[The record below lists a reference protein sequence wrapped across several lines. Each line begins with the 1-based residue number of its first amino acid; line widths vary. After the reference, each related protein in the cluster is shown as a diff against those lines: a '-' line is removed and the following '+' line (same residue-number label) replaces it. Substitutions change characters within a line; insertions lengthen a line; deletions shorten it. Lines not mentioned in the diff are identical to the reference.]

1 MSVNKY
7 RPHVWVLPEDDANR
21 QLANGFLLHSDL
33 SSRSVQV
40 LVEAGGWN
48 EVLEIFLD
56 EHVAGMEVYNGRFII
71 LLIDF
76 DNHEDRLDF
85 ARSKIPEHL
94 AERVFILGALTEPET
109 LRRAVALTYEQIGLE
124 LAQDCSRGT
133 DTIWDHPQL
142 RHNSAELERLRASVR
157 PILFP
162 AV

>member
-7 RPHVWVLPEDDANR
+7 KPHAFVVPEDDANR
-21 QLANGFLLHSDL
+21 QLANGFFRHSDL
-33 SSRSVQV
+33 SVRNVQI
-40 LVEAGGWN
+40 LAEAGGWV
-48 EVLEIFLD
+48 EVLEIFLK

-76 DNHEDRLDF
+76 DNREERLNF

-94 AERVFILGALTEPET
+94 AERVFILGALTEPEV

-124 LAQDCSRGT
+124 LARDCKEGT
-133 DTIWDHPQL
+133 DRFWNHALL
-142 RHNSAELERLRASVR
+142 RHNSHELERLRTSVR
-157 PILFP
+157 SILFP